1 MDDDLNIYL
10 KIPQS
15 KMLGPDDSLRYI
27 LGLQGCDKNCQ
38 GCMSQLSR
46 RKDLKNYQS
55 VISLAKEILAVK
67 DIEGITITGGE
78 AFLQISAL
86 LELLKIIKE
95 KSNLGVIVY
104 TGYTL
109 EQVEEMK
116 EGKEILKYIDLLI
129 DGPYI
134 EALNDNST
142 LRGSSNQRVILL
154 TERYQSSVEAYQKH
168 ERKCEVV
175 IKNDCISMI
184 GIPSKQTY
192 HVYLEMINRFKEVKK
207 DEVLS

>member
-1 MDDDLNIYL
+1 MTDYLNVYL
-10 KIPQS
+10 KIQQS
-15 KMLGPDDSLRYI
+15 KMLGPDDNLRYI

-46 RKDLKNYQS
+46 RQDLKNYQS
-55 VISLAKEILAVK
+55 VTSLANEILAV
-67 DIEGITITGGE
+67 EGISGVTITGGE
-78 AFLQISAL
+78 AFLQIPAL

-95 KSNLGVIVY
+95 KSDLGIIVY

-109 EQVEEMK
+109 EQVEK
-116 EGKEILKYIDLLI
+116 KPGGKEILKYIDLLI

-154 TERYQSSVEAYQKH
+154 TKRYQDSIETYQKH

-175 IKNDCISMI
+175 IKNNCISMV
-184 GIPSKQTY
+184 GIPSKQAY

-207 DEVLS
+207 DEILP